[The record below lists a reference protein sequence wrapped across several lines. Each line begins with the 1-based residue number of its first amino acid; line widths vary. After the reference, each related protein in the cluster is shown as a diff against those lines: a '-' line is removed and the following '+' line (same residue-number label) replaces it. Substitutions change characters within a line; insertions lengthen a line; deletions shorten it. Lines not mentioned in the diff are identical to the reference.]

1 MTMPWARVMATSTV
15 VQSYCTCYLTPPS
28 VLDMVPISIVV
39 LVAVGAVAFFGLY
52 RPWHLKWG
60 ATPEELERTMPGDE
74 IVRTPIFNAT
84 RVVTIDA
91 RAQDIW
97 PWIVQIGFGRAGWYS
112 IDLFDNLGRHSSER
126 VVPELQHIE
135 VGDLVPLGPGEGSGM
150 YVKEFVVNRSI
161 LWWTGKDAQ
170 TTWAWG
176 LYRIVGGGTRLVTRV
191 STPFSWRQP
200 VSAIWLVLTEVAD
213 FPMMRKCLR
222 GIKRRAET
230 QAGSEAHPLPSVSS
244 NRV

>member
-1 MTMPWARVMATSTV
+1 MIPIGIVAT
-15 VQSYCTCYLTPPS
+15 
-28 VLDMVPISIVV
+28 
-39 LVAVGAVAFFGLY
+39 VAAVAVAFLSFY

-60 ATPEELERTMPGDE
+60 ATPEELSRSMPGDE
-74 IVRTPIFNAT
+74 IVRRPIFNAT

-91 RAQDIW
+91 RPEDIW

-126 VVPELQHIE
+126 IVPELQHIE

-150 YVKEFVVNRSI
+150 FVKEFVLTRSI
-161 LWWTGKDAQ
+161 LWWTGKDGQ

-176 LYRIVGGGTRLVTRV
+176 LYPAPDGATRLVTRV
-191 STPFSWRQP
+191 RAPFSWRQP
-200 VSAIWLVLTEVAD
+200 MSAVWLLLTEVAD
-213 FPMMRKCLR
+213 FPMMRKCLL

-230 QAGSEAHPLPSVSS
+230 QASSTGDGLNLPVGAL
-244 NRV
+244 